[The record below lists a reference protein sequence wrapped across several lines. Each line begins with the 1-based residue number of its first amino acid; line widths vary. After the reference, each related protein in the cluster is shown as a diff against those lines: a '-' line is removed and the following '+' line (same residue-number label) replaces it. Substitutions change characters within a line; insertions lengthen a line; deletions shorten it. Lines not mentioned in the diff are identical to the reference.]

1 MRFQLRNV
9 VILIAAFVFTPFAW
23 VVLFSNTGEFV
34 SYTKLSRYSSSS
46 VPKKANQSWWYTE
59 TSAHGG
65 LGPETS
71 AQAAG
76 DLGPN

>member
-46 VPKKANQSWWYTE
+46 VPKKAGY
-59 TSAHGG
+59 
-65 LGPETS
+65 
-71 AQAAG
+71 
-76 DLGPN
+76 